1 MLPTARTLSVRV
13 GDSVRLECL
22 VDADDEARQ
31 LLYNWYW
38 RPPGAAGASRS
49 LAQIIDARIAN
60 PAARILSIADVEP
73 SDAGEF
79 TCVASSGTGQAE
91 PIVYTLSVV
100 GTLIHSAR
108 TSRSRLNAHVTGPS
122 PCSQTLT
129 RRRGHQRSRSRRRQS
144 PPLLLLPVRRMF
156 LLRF

>member
-13 GDSVRLECL
+13 GGSVRLECL

-38 RPPGAAGASRS
+38 RPAGGAGASRS
-49 LAQIIDARIAN
+49 LAHIIDARIAN
-60 PAARILSIADVEP
+60 PAARVLSISDVEP

-79 TCVASSGTGQAE
+79 TCVASSGSGQAE

-100 GTLIHSAR
+100 GTRTHS
-108 TSRSRLNAHVTGPS
+108 
-122 PCSQTLT
+122 SQ
-129 RRRGHQRSRSRRRQS
+129 
-144 PPLLLLPVRRMF
+144 V
-156 LLRF
+156 